1 MAHLM
6 LVMRF
11 LFKLQKK
18 KMQFMVFWSQV
29 YGYSLEYGIL
39 CLEIFGKLY
48 ILRVEKYEQWVLLIY
63 DIHMINVTY

>member
-1 MAHLM
+1 
-6 LVMRF
+6 
-11 LFKLQKK
+11 
-18 KMQFMVFWSQV
+18 MVFWSQV
-29 YGYSLEYGIL
+29 YGYRLDYGIL